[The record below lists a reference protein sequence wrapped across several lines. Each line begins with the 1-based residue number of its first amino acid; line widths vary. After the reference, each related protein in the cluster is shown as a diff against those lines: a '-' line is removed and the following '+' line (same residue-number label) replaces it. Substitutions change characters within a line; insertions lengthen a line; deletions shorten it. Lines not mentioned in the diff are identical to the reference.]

1 VLDVTR
7 PEIFRRGVVVLLV
20 EGFFIEVDD
29 NFLLASRSAADAG
42 RASTIASAFS
52 GLPSSPMTRTSS
64 GLVDVIAPRAV
75 TSTNTTDSCFAQAEH
90 RGTYY
95 CYCVPNRANRTKRL
109 FTLLHQLQQLSTAP
123 SNVPTTLTVTTV
135 P

>member
-1 VLDVTR
+1 
-7 PEIFRRGVVVLLV
+7 
-20 EGFFIEVDD
+20 
-29 NFLLASRSAADAG
+29 
-42 RASTIASAFS
+42 
-52 GLPSSPMTRTSS
+52 MTRTSS
-64 GLVDVIAPRAV
+64 GLVDVIPPRAV

-95 CYCVPNRANRTKRL
+95 CVPNRANRAKRL

-123 SNVPTTLTVTTV
+123 PNVPTTLTVTTV